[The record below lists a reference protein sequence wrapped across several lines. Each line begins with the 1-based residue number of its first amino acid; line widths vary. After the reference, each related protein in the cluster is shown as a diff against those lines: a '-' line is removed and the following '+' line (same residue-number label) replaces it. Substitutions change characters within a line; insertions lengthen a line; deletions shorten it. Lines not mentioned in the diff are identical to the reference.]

1 MARAVGIDLGTTNSV
16 VAVLEGGEPTVV
28 ANAEG
33 ARTTPSVIAFGKN
46 GDVLVG
52 EVAKRQAVTNVDRT
66 ARSVKRHMGEADW
79 RFPAQGSIDGSRY
92 TAQELSARVLQ
103 KLKRDTES
111 YLGEDVT
118 DAVVT
123 VPAYFDD
130 AQRQATKEA
139 GEIAGLKVLRII
151 NEPTAAAL
159 AYGLD
164 RGDEQ
169 TVLVFDLG
177 GGTFDVSLLEI
188 GEGVIEVKATNGDT
202 QLGGDDWDQRIVD
215 HLVKQFKNGYG
226 IDLAEDRMALQR
238 LREAA
243 EKAKIELSSST
254 ETTINLPYITASAEG
269 PLHLDERL
277 TRAQFQELTADL
289 LERCKKP
296 FHQAVQDA
304 GIELSTVDH
313 VILVGGSTRM
323 PAVTDLVKELTGKD
337 PHKGVNPDEVVAVG
351 AALQAGVI
359 RGDVKDVLLL
369 DVTPLSLGIETKGG
383 IMTKL
388 IERNTTIPTKRSEI
402 FTTAADNQPSVG
414 IQVFQGERDIAAYNK
429 KLGVF
434 DLTGLPPAP
443 RGVPQIEVAFDIDA
457 NGIMHVNAKDLA
469 TGREQKMTV
478 TGGSALPKDDIDRMV
493 RDAEQYADEDR
504 RRRESA
510 ETRNQA
516 EQLVYQTER
525 FLADNPD
532 RVPADTRSEVE
543 SAVSEVKGLLDG
555 DPSDTNTERLRTS
568 AERLAA
574 VSQKMGQAMY
584 AGAQGASGQ
593 EGATGGAGPSGPADA
608 GAGAGSEGPEDV
620 VDAEIVD
627 DDRDGRDERDERGG
641 AA

>member
-33 ARTTPSVIAFGKN
+33 ARTTPSVVAFAKSGE
-46 GDVLVG
+46 VLVG

-66 ARSVKRHMGEADW
+66 ARSVKRHMGDTQW
-79 RFPAQGSIDGSRY
+79 RFPEQGSVDGTRY
-92 TAQELSARVLQ
+92 RAQELSARVLQ
-103 KLKRDTES
+103 KLKRDAEA

-118 DAVVT
+118 DAVIT

-139 GEIAGLKVLRII
+139 GDVAGLKVLRII

-164 RGDEQ
+164 RGEEQ

-202 QLGGDDWDQRIVD
+202 HLGGDDWDQRVVE
-215 HLVKQFKNGYG
+215 HLVKRFKGQYG
-226 IDLAEDRMALQR
+226 VDLSNDKMAVQR

-254 ETTINLPYITASAEG
+254 ETSINLPYITASAEG
-269 PLHLDERL
+269 PLHLEEKL

-289 LERCKKP
+289 LDRCKEP
-296 FHQAVQDA
+296 FHQAVKDA
-304 GIELSTVDH
+304 GVKLSAIDH

-323 PAVTDLVKELTGKD
+323 PAVTDLVRELTGKD

-383 IMTKL
+383 IMTRL
-388 IERNTTIPTKRSEI
+388 IERNTTIPTRRSEI

-414 IQVFQGERDIAAYNK
+414 IQVYQGEREIAAYNK

-457 NGIMHVNAKDLA
+457 NGIMHVSAKDLA

-478 TGGSALPKDDIDRMV
+478 TGGSALPKDDIDRMM
-493 RDAEQYADEDR
+493 REAEQYAEEDR
-504 RRRESA
+504 SRREAA

-516 EQLVYQTER
+516 EQLVYQTEK
-525 FLADNPD
+525 FLRDNGD
-532 RVPADTRSEVE
+532 RVPGETKSEVE
-543 SAVSEVKGLLDG
+543 SAAAEVKGLLEHDA
-555 DPSDTNTERLRTS
+555 DTTALRT
-568 AERLAA
+568 AVDKLAS
-574 VSQKMGQAMY
+574 VSQKMGQALY
-584 AGAQGASGQ
+584 AQAQQS
-593 EGATGGAGPSGPADA
+593 PAQDS
-608 GAGAGSEGPEDV
+608 GAGAGEHTGPREDEGV

-627 DDRDGRDERDERGG
+627 EDRGEGNTKG
-641 AA
+641 PAA

>member
-16 VAVLEGGEPTVV
+16 VAVLEGGDPTVV

-33 ARTTPSVIAFGKN
+33 ARTTPSVVAFAKN
-46 GDVLVG
+46 GEVLVG
-52 EVAKRQAVTNVDRT
+52 EVAKRQAVTNVERT
-66 ARSVKRHMGEADW
+66 ARSVKRYMGDPHW
-79 RFPAQGSIDGSRY
+79 HFPEQGSVDGTRY
-92 TAQELSARVLQ
+92 RAQELSARVLQ

-118 DAVVT
+118 DAVIT

-130 AQRQATKEA
+130 TQRQATKEA
-139 GEIAGLKVLRII
+139 GEIAGLTVLRII

-164 RGDEQ
+164 KENEQ

-177 GGTFDVSLLEI
+177 GGTFDVSLLEM
-188 GEGVIEVKATNGDT
+188 GDGVIEVKATNGDT
-202 QLGGDDWDQRIVD
+202 HLGGDDWDQRVVD
-215 HLVKQFKNGYG
+215 HLVQRFKAHHGV
-226 IDLAEDRMALQR
+226 DLGADKMAVQR

-243 EKAKIELSSST
+243 EKAKIELSSSS
-254 ETTINLPYITASAEG
+254 ETTINLPYLTASSAG
-269 PLHLDERL
+269 PLHLEETL
-277 TRAQFQELTADL
+277 TRAQFQDLTADL
-289 LERCKKP
+289 LERCKGP
-296 FHQAVQDA
+296 FHQAVKDA
-304 GIELSTVDH
+304 GVKLSAIDH

-323 PAVTDLVKELTGKD
+323 PAVTELVRELTGKD

-351 AALQAGVI
+351 AALQAGVL

-388 IERNTTIPTKRSEI
+388 IERNTTIPTRRSEI

-414 IQVFQGERDIAAYNK
+414 IQVYQGEREIAAYNK

-434 DLTGLPPAP
+434 DLTGLPPSP

-457 NGIMHVNAKDLA
+457 NGIMHVSAKDLA

-478 TGGSALPKDDIDRMV
+478 TGGSALPKEDIDRMM
-493 RDAEQYADEDR
+493 RDAESYAEEDR
-504 RRRESA
+504 ERREA
-510 ETRNQA
+510 VETRNQA
-516 EQLVYQTER
+516 EQLVYRTEK
-525 FLADNPD
+525 FVGENED
-532 RVPADTRSEVE
+532 RVPADVKADVE
-543 SAVSEVKGLLDG
+543 SAVTDLKALLNG
-555 DPSDTNTERLRTS
+555 EPDTAALR
-568 AERLAA
+568 AGVERLAT
-574 VSQKMGQAMY
+574 VSQRVGQAMY
-584 AGAQGASGQ
+584 QESGAATASGPEAGPGAEPS
-593 EGATGGAGPSGPADA
+593 EGA
-608 GAGAGSEGPEDV
+608 EGV

-627 DDRDGRDERDERGG
+627 EDGGDGEDGEGEARKGGGKG

>member
-1 MARAVGIDLGTTNSV
+1 MGRAVGIDLGTTNSV
-16 VAVLEGGEPTVV
+16 VAVLEGGEPTVI

-33 ARTTPSVIAFGKN
+33 ARTTPSVVAFAKN
-46 GDVLVG
+46 GEVLVG
-52 EVAKRQAVTNVDRT
+52 EVAKRQAVTNVERT
-66 ARSVKRHMGEADW
+66 ARSVKRYMGDAHW
-79 RFPAQGSIDGSRY
+79 RFPDQGSVDGTRY
-92 TAQELSARVLQ
+92 RAQELSARVLQ
-103 KLKRDTES
+103 KLRRDAES

-118 DAVVT
+118 DAVIT

-130 AQRQATKEA
+130 TQRQATKEA
-139 GEIAGLKVLRII
+139 GEVAGLNVLRII

-164 RGDEQ
+164 KENDQ

-177 GGTFDVSLLEI
+177 GGTFDVSLLDI

-202 QLGGDDWDQRIVD
+202 HLGGDDWDQRVVEY
-215 HLVKQFKNGYG
+215 LAKRFKGRNG
-226 IDLAEDRMALQR
+226 IDLAQDKMAVQR

-243 EKAKIELSSST
+243 EKAKIELSSSS

-269 PLHLDERL
+269 PLHLDEKL
-277 TRAQFQELTADL
+277 TRAQFQELTEDL

-296 FHQAVQDA
+296 FHQAVKDA
-304 GIELSTVDH
+304 GVKLSAIDH

-323 PAVTDLVKELTGKD
+323 PAVTDLVRELTGKD

-388 IERNTTIPTKRSEI
+388 IERNTTIPTRRSEI
-402 FTTAADNQPSVG
+402 FTTATDNQPSVG
-414 IQVFQGERDIAAYNK
+414 IQVYQGEREIAAYNK

-457 NGIMHVNAKDLA
+457 NGIMHVSAKDLA

-478 TGGSALPKDDIDRMV
+478 TGGSALPKDDIDRMM
-493 RDAEQYADEDR
+493 REAEQYAEDDR
-504 RRRESA
+504 RRRETA

-525 FLADNPD
+525 FLRDNSD
-532 RVPADTRSEVE
+532 RVPDDTRSEVE
-543 SAVSEVKGLLDG
+543 SAVTELKQLLERES
-555 DPSDTNTERLRTS
+555 SDTAALR
-568 AERLAA
+568 AGVDKLAS
-574 VSQKMGQAMY
+574 VSQRMGQAMY
-584 AGAQGASGQ
+584 AQASQ
-593 EGATGGAGPSGPADA
+593 TPTEDA
-608 GAGAGSEGPEDV
+608 GQHTSPQDEEGV

-627 DDRDGRDERDERGG
+627 DDKDTGTGDRKDG